1 MAKIGDFCQRIEAK
15 TVLEML
21 ENILSQ
27 VQGRVYR
34 NTGEKFF
41 GENFAYGRSS
51 CFCCLATPHVDSR
64 VSDFKAVQCS
74 VGKQGTT
81 ATASINAIIL
91 NTADCKQHIY
101 FIIAGRASSFFLVS
115 ANCGGLTQ
123 IS

>member
-1 MAKIGDFCQRIEAK
+1 VAKIGDFCQRIEAK

-34 NTGEKFF
+34 NTGE
-41 GENFAYGRSS
+41 NFAYGRSS

-74 VGKQGTT
+74 VDKQGTT
-81 ATASINAIIL
+81 ATASIIAIIL
-91 NTADCKQHIY
+91 NTADCKQH
-101 FIIAGRASSFFLVS
+101 
-115 ANCGGLTQ
+115 T
-123 IS
+123 